1 MKTEDWKQGSKAIRI
16 TVSCTDIDQARKL
29 NSSFWCDCEE
39 FRNRGMVCIWYFMT
53 VKRAVV
59 VRGLGDEALGGG
71 LLTTPVYFQNSTA
84 AKLLVILANGWAS
97 H

>member
-16 TVSCTDIDQARKL
+16 TVSCTDIDQTRKL
-29 NSSFWCDCEE
+29 NSSF
-39 FRNRGMVCIWYFMT
+39 MVCIWYFMT

>member
-1 MKTEDWKQGSKAIRI
+1 
-16 TVSCTDIDQARKL
+16 
-29 NSSFWCDCEE
+29 
-39 FRNRGMVCIWYFMT
+39 MVCIWYFMT

>member
-29 NSSFWCDCEE
+29 NSSF
-39 FRNRGMVCIWYFMT
+39 MLCIWYFMT